1 MAVDYSLASK
11 LAANSYLRARI
22 EACVVETC
30 GEVMAESS
38 GASNHTERVA
48 LASGILDGARGA
60 TSWDRFVIPV
70 AVNSTILTAV
80 ATGGEDPES
89 EAASDDATDSDIE
102 FVITSWWDHVAGV
115 ST

>member
-11 LAANSYLRARI
+11 LAANSYLTARI
-22 EACVVETC
+22 EAAVVETC

-38 GASNHTERVA
+38 GTSNHTERVA
-48 LASGILDGARGA
+48 LASGILGGNRAA
-60 TSWDRFVIPV
+60 TGWERFVLPV
-70 AVNSTILTAV
+70 AVNSTVLTAV
-80 ATGGEDPES
+80 DTGGEDPES

-102 FVITSWWDHVAGV
+102 FVISSWWDHIAGV